1 MSSIVCQRSQPC
13 LDPLLTESRVSIH
26 KSNPFESFPRN
37 QEEHPKNSRRK
48 NENSNG
54 ESGVWS
60 FIQSLTDNS
69 HNCKDLS
76 DNNQVFVHPLA
87 KRSAPALSEKSLEM
101 CTESLGSE
109 TGSDISE
116 SSDEFPPFSPKIES
130 SHSVG
135 KLKSRDREFARKLIP
150 DRSFPPPLTTIS
162 GSDSVQM
169 RSHRE
174 GGRLV
179 VKAVTVASSIGYFQA
194 DRADGRLRLCLV
206 KNSKSLDYDNEQV
219 DESDSRALWYYGDDG
234 DGVDDDDGDDGMW
247 VEGIGGNIGKGE
259 GESGIGEIQRPS
271 RCKEGG
277 GQGKKRMSS
286 WGPFLKALC

>member
-13 LDPLLTESRVSIH
+13 LDPLLTEPRVSIH

-37 QEEHPKNSRRK
+37 QEEHPKNSRSK

>member
-1 MSSIVCQRSQPC
+1 
-13 LDPLLTESRVSIH
+13 
-26 KSNPFESFPRN
+26 
-37 QEEHPKNSRRK
+37 
-48 NENSNG
+48 
-54 ESGVWS
+54 
-60 FIQSLTDNS
+60 
-69 HNCKDLS
+69 
-76 DNNQVFVHPLA
+76 
-87 KRSAPALSEKSLEM
+87 M

>member
-1 MSSIVCQRSQPC
+1 
-13 LDPLLTESRVSIH
+13 
-26 KSNPFESFPRN
+26 
-37 QEEHPKNSRRK
+37 
-48 NENSNG
+48 
-54 ESGVWS
+54 
-60 FIQSLTDNS
+60 
-69 HNCKDLS
+69 
-76 DNNQVFVHPLA
+76 
-87 KRSAPALSEKSLEM
+87 M

-179 VKAVTVASSIGYFQA
+179 VKAVTVASSI
-194 DRADGRLRLCLV
+194 
-206 KNSKSLDYDNEQV
+206 V